1 MSGVRVGVRM
11 AGLVALTLAYVPLH
25 YAWKLAGRRS
35 PWPSRFLGA
44 AARAC
49 GVRLTVMGEPL
60 RRDVLSVCNHQSWL
74 DILILGG
81 ACGSAF
87 VAKSE
92 LAVAPVVGWMASL
105 NRTIFIKRED
115 RRAIGA
121 QIEAVRTGLAQGPV
135 TIFAEGTTNDGTVLL
150 PFKPALLQVLDP
162 APPGVRVQPLF
173 LDYGP
178 AAPDIAWG
186 DEDGAINARRVLG
199 RRGGL
204 PATLHCLEPF
214 VPARVGDRKAI
225 AAETRR
231 RIAAA
236 IAASGSGMRVQADA
250 PAEHRRTSAHPSR

>member
-1 MSGVRVGVRM
+1 VSGLRIAVRL
-11 AGLVALTLAYVPLH
+11 AGLIGLTLAYVPLH
-25 YAWKLAGRRS
+25 YAWMLAGQRS

-49 GVRLTVMGEPL
+49 GVRLSVIGEPL

-81 ACGSAF
+81 ATGSAF

-105 NRTIFIKRED
+105 NRTIFIRRED

-121 QIEAVRTGLAQGPV
+121 QIEAVRQGLAEGPV
-135 TIFAEGTTNDGTVLL
+135 TIFAEGTTNDGTMLL

-173 LDYGP
+173 LDYG
-178 AAPDIAWG
+178 AAARAIAWG
-186 DEDGAINARRVLG
+186 NEDGAINARRVLG
-199 RRGGL
+199 RRGAL
-204 PATLHCLEPF
+204 PVTLHCLAPF
-214 VPARVGDRKAI
+214 SPATIGDRKAI
-225 AAETRR
+225 AAEVRR
-231 RIAAA
+231 RIGAA
-236 IAASGSGMRVQADA
+236 IAASGSGMRVPGNGS
-250 PAEHRRTSAHPSR
+250 PATPSS